1 MDFSNEAALAEYH
14 RMQAKRYLSIV
25 RSAQFKIEVS
35 LDEIASIRE
44 TMSITGS
51 SALDDMPHN
60 PNANSDAV
68 LNAVLAIEDRC
79 SKLQQRVDEY
89 RRITSEADDIIS
101 SLESHHLASA
111 VVSYYYIQGWTWK
124 EIASKYNKSMSH
136 LKSYVVNKALEEV
149 YQKMPPQYRDQ
160 IPSAY

>member
-14 RMQAKRYLSIV
+14 RIQAKRYLSIV

-44 TMSITGS
+44 TMALTGS

-101 SLESHHLASA
+101 SLESHPLAS
-111 VVSYYYIQGWTWK
+111 VVISYYYIQGWTWK
-124 EIASKYNKSMSH
+124 AIAYKYNKSISH

-149 YQKMPPQYRDQ
+149 YQKMPPQYRDA
-160 IPSAY
+160 IPSAL